1 MVNRYDS
8 PAQAQFIN
16 TYVPLPFDQ
25 MFKLGTHAKEDVDT
39 AMKNMSTTL
48 EKWSDFRSPSQVDT
62 DSYYAETFDRIKPIV
77 NRLAAD
83 PDQLKTAAG
92 RAELFT
98 TLNNIDYKKIG
109 ALKQS
114 RDGLLARQKANQD
127 LMKSGR
133 YNPLW
138 HDVDFS
144 GYDTLGSGQIYN
156 DVSPL
161 AYSSIQELADPYV
174 KGVQDSFLGTR
185 GGYDY
190 FGVTS
195 DQISNVLDQNLTG
208 ILNTPEAQMHMNIR
222 MRQTGETPEQAA
234 KWFRDRAVQDTQK
247 YVRENRTPNVFAL
260 EGVKFENNKVLT
272 GIRKTGSGKDS
283 DVKNPAML
291 TDQLEV
297 TGDRQL
303 LQNISANPTLFPNL
317 TKDLSSED
325 STVKSG
331 SLAKDAQNQ
340 FEIYTGYDLNSPE
353 ISLDEKRQ
361 GLTQVLNNFSSPIS
375 ETAANIL
382 LQSQSASSVKTSRGE
397 EYVATSS
404 KGMVLP
410 EKMSL
415 MIMGKPNESLN
426 VTKSSRWYSP
436 DTKSDFSKDLED
448 GKFLNIT
455 MQNDREQYSYIDK
468 NGNPQVAI
476 RTSVRIPV
484 KELERVGY
492 DSPEK
497 LVKELGGTLL
507 YENKEKTDEVTHVA
521 ISTVRPIPN
530 DGTTKSWINQEYLN
544 KQTSSTYGNPVYE
557 QFQLQSFDL
566 DN

>member
-272 GIRKTGSGKDS
+272 GIKRTGSGKDS

-325 STVKSG
+325 STVKFG

-382 LQSQSASSVKTSRGE
+382 LQSQSASAVKTSRGE

-426 VTKSSRWYSP
+426 VTKSSRWYAP

-497 LVKELGGTLL
+497 LVEELGGTLL
-507 YENKEKTDEVTHVA
+507 YENKEKTGEVTHVA

-530 DGTTKSWINQEYLN
+530 DGATKSWINQEYLN